1 MASEAVVSE
10 ESIPPA
16 AAEPFP
22 AKTAAWYAVWMIALA
37 NALDAV
43 DRGGITLLIEPI
55 KRDLHLSDTEVSL
68 LTGFSFSLF
77 YGLIGL
83 PLSRLADTSNRKRI
97 IGGVMMI
104 WSLATSAIAFVA
116 GFWSLFAMR
125 GVTGSAVSLKGPNG
139 LSMISDMVPRHK
151 LPTAMAVYNGGV
163 AIGAGFTSIIV
174 GLLLGW
180 LGGKVFNVFGMP
192 LHDWQMVFLIIGTPG
207 ILLGLLF
214 LLTVREPPR
223 RGRATTMRLPIF
235 DVFRFL
241 WREWRIFLPFIVGSA
256 LLQIEAYGV
265 LQWRFPFFS
274 RTFGW
279 GPAFLG
285 PLMGTATL
293 ILSPIGFA
301 IGAWLGQRW
310 ERRADPGA
318 MVKLSILGSCLSL
331 PVTLA
336 MLLAP
341 DPWTAFALAC
351 LSTVGIGI
359 SAPGA
364 VAALQNVTPNE
375 FRGQISALYLFTIG
389 VIGGGIGPL
398 VVGVLNDYVFHSEAM
413 LRYSMVVVTVIFG
426 GLGLWLKFDCLPPY
440 KERVGRVIAAERS
453 F

>member
-1 MASEAVVSE
+1 MASEAVGEKRVV
-10 ESIPPA
+10 
-16 AAEPFP
+16 EPFP
-22 AKTAAWYAVWMIALA
+22 ARAAAWYAVWMIALA
-37 NALDAV
+37 NALDSV
-43 DRGGITLLIEPI
+43 DRGGIALLIEPI

-97 IGGVMMI
+97 IGSVMMI
-104 WSLATSAIAFVA
+104 WSVATSAIAAVQN
-116 GFWSLFAMR
+116 FWPLFAMR

-139 LSMISDMVPRHK
+139 LSMISDLVPRDK

-163 AIGAGFTSIIV
+163 AIGSGFTSIIV
-174 GLLLGW
+174 GMLLGW
-180 LGGKVFNVFGMP
+180 LGGKVFNVFGMQ

-207 ILLGLLF
+207 VLLGLAF

-223 RGRATTMRLPIF
+223 RGRATTMRLPLLE
-235 DVFRFL
+235 VFRFL
-241 WREWRIFLPFIVGSA
+241 WRERAIFLPFIVGSA

-285 PLMGTATL
+285 PLSGTATL
-293 ILSPIGFA
+293 ILSPIGYF
-301 IGAWLGQRW
+301 IGAWLGQKW
-310 ERRADPGA
+310 EQRADPGA

-331 PVTLA
+331 PLTLA
-336 MLLAP
+336 MLVAP
-341 DPWTAFALAC
+341 DPWTAFALSC
-351 LSTVGIGI
+351 LSIVGIGI

-389 VIGGGIGPL
+389 VIGGGVGPL
-398 VVGVLNDYVFHSEAM
+398 VVGVLNDYVFHDEAM
-413 LRYSMVVVTVIFG
+413 LRYSLVVVTVIFG
-426 GLGLWLKFDCLPPY
+426 GLGLWLKFVCLPPY
-440 KERVGRVIAAERS
+440 KERVGRVIAAERAA
-453 F
+453 